1 MWNRIKTLIVKEL
14 QILLRDRKTR
24 IIIIVPP
31 IMQLVVFSF
40 ASTLEVKN
48 ISMGVYNRDSGEAS
62 RQLVRRFE
70 FSPSFI
76 KLTSLD
82 NPRSLKPV
90 LDAQKGVMVLS
101 IPDDFSR
108 KLAAGEPVK
117 VQLLFDGR
125 RSNVAQIVNGYAN
138 RILASFRADT
148 GQAAELQPLLVRN
161 WYNPNLDYMYFTLPC
176 LIGIL
181 CMVMGITI
189 PALSVAR
196 EREFGTFDQIL
207 VSPLSSTEILIGKTV
222 PSLLIG
228 LVQATGMIL
237 AAVWCFRLPF
247 TGNGGLLYLSIV
259 IFITS
264 VTGIGLFIS
273 ALCKTQ
279 QQAILGAFAFT
290 VPAVMISGYA
300 TPVENMP
307 QWLQYLSL
315 LDPLRYFLVIIR
327 GIFLKAMPFGVAL
340 ENLLPLV
347 ALTVVSLLFA
357 GWFFKKKLD

>member
-82 NPRSLKPV
+82 NPRSLKQF

-207 VSPLSSTEILIGKTV
+207 VSP
-222 PSLLIG
+222 
-228 LVQATGMIL
+228 A
-237 AAVWCFRLPF
+237 
-247 TGNGGLLYLSIV
+247 
-259 IFITS
+259 
-264 VTGIGLFIS
+264 
-273 ALCKTQ
+273 
-279 QQAILGAFAFT
+279 
-290 VPAVMISGYA
+290 
-300 TPVENMP
+300 
-307 QWLQYLSL
+307 
-315 LDPLRYFLVIIR
+315 
-327 GIFLKAMPFGVAL
+327 
-340 ENLLPLV
+340 
-347 ALTVVSLLFA
+347 
-357 GWFFKKKLD
+357 